1 MAATGNVKISEL
13 TNHSNVD
20 GREVLPI
27 SWEQTPGNGYESYKV
42 SFDSLKSYIG
52 KSLNITGNNGLDAR
66 VTSYGNEISYLKRDL
81 GQYAGDLK
89 SRYGNFCGFHT
100 VILTIDTE
108 NHAINASGAVTS
120 KSGYSISNMVAVKAG
135 TLYLLYLGD
144 DMPSDVSLFSKWH
157 GHVYYPITGYQD
169 VTTTLEDGTTVT
181 VREPIYGDSTEQ
193 VTYEPLP
200 THYTSVA
207 YDGYGRP
214 SSSMVVFYATED
226 ADIVISAPTRFLNGT
241 RFYATH
247 YGIFSEIADKIIGNN
262 TDISRVIGEAI
273 ASLSARVD
281 ACEGNA
287 DSIGY
292 ATALQIDNMKMPKY
306 RGSEM
311 IIIAERNPS
320 SHDTSVPADVP
331 NHPGQIWINTKKQNV
346 YIAVSAGTYAGWKKV
361 TLS

>member
-20 GREVLPI
+20 GREVFPI

-42 SFDSLKSYIG
+42 SFDSLKSYVG
-52 KSLNITGNNGLDAR
+52 KSLNITGNTGLDAK
-66 VTSYGNEISYLKRDL
+66 VKSYGKEISYLKRDL
-81 GQYAGDLK
+81 GQYAGDLN
-89 SRYGNFCGFHT
+89 GNYCSDHT
-100 VILTIDTE
+100 VEIIIPGTTSCV
-108 NHAINASGAVTS
+108 INASGVVTP
-120 KSGYSISNMVAVKAG
+120 KSNYSISDTVAVKAG
-135 TLYLLYLGD
+135 TLYLLLLSED
-144 DMPSDVSLFSKWH
+144 VPTDVSLFSKRH
-157 GHVYYPITGYQD
+157 VHVYYPITGYQD

-181 VREPIYGDSTEQ
+181 VREPIYGNATEQ

-200 THYTSVA
+200 THYMSEA
-207 YDGYGRP
+207 NGGYGRP
-214 SSSMVVFYATED
+214 SSHMVVFYATED
-226 ADIVISAPTRFLNGT
+226 ADIVISAPTYNINAND
-241 RFYATH
+241 FYAIH

-281 ACEGNA
+281 ACESNA
-287 DSIGY
+287 GSIGH

-311 IIIAERNPS
+311 MIISDHAPKSNATATEP
-320 SHDTSVPADVP
+320 VDVP
-331 NHPGQIWINTKKQNV
+331 NHPGQIWIDTTNQNV

>member
-20 GREVLPI
+20 GREVFPI

-42 SFDSLKSYIG
+42 SFDSLKSYVG

-66 VTSYGNEISYLKRDL
+66 VKSSGNEISYLKRDL
-81 GQYAGDLK
+81 GQYAGD
-89 SRYGNFCGFHT
+89 SSSNFCSKHT
-100 VILTIDTE
+100 VNLTIGTK
-108 NHAINASGAVTS
+108 NYAINASGAVTPRI
-120 KSGYSISNMVAVKAG
+120 GYSISNTVDVKAG
-135 TLYLLYLGD
+135 TLYLLFLGV
-144 DMPSDVSLFSKWH
+144 DMAPDVSLFSKRH
-157 GHVYYPITGYQD
+157 VHVYYPITGYQD

-181 VREPIYGDSTEQ
+181 VREPIYGDATEQ

-200 THYTSVA
+200 NHYTPVA
-207 YDGYGRP
+207 NGGYGRP
-214 SSSMVVFYATED
+214 SSYMVVFYATED
-226 ADIVISAPTRFLNGT
+226 ADIVISAPTSYIGGWTL
-241 RFYATH
+241 YATH
-247 YGIFSEIADKIIGNN
+247 YGIFSEIADKFIGNN

-281 ACEGNA
+281 ACESNA
-287 DSIGY
+287 GSIGY

-311 IIIAERNPS
+311 MIISDHAPKSNATATEP
-320 SHDTSVPADVP
+320 TDVP
-331 NHPGQIWINTKKQNV
+331 NHPGQIWIDTENKNV

>member
-42 SFDSLKSYIG
+42 SFDSLKSYVG
-52 KSLNITGNNGLDAR
+52 KSLNITGNNGLDAK

-81 GQYAGDLK
+81 GQYAGDIK
-89 SRYGNFCGFHT
+89 GNYCSNHT
-100 VILTIDTE
+100 VNLTIGTRG
-108 NHAINASGAVTS
+108 HVINASGVVTG
-120 KSGYSISNMVAVKAG
+120 KTPYSISDTVAVKAG
-135 TLYLLYLGD
+135 TLYLLQLHYGV
-144 DMPSDVSLFSKWH
+144 PTNVSLFSKRH
-157 GHVYYPITGYQD
+157 VHVYYPITGYKD

-181 VREPIYGDSTEQ
+181 VREPIYGDATEQ

-200 THYTSVA
+200 NHYTSVA
-207 YDGYGRP
+207 DGGYDRP
-214 SSSMVVFYATED
+214 YSGMVVFYATED
-226 ADIVISAPTRFLNGT
+226 AEIVISASTGDIINKE
-241 RFYATH
+241 FYAIH

-281 ACEGNA
+281 ACESNA
-287 DSIGY
+287 GSIGY

-306 RGSEM
+306 RGGEM
-311 IIIAERNPS
+311 IIIADHAPI
-320 SHDTSVPADVP
+320 SHATATKPVDVP
-331 NHPGQIWINTKKQNV
+331 NHPGQIWINTKDQEV
-346 YIAVSAGTYAGWKKV
+346 YVAVSAGTYAGWKKV